1 MNCSGFSWSES
12 SNKAVILMTLYLG
25 FLITFSHQWEY
36 RYGKWSQIQLKDRL
50 RLVSYDPVLRGVPKG
65 SYANNPNGA
74 CLIPEFRQMVQTLYH
89 IGLRIL
95 LDVVYNHLYAN
106 GPHDRTSVV
115 DNKVDILL
123 ICIEIMDMLTA
134 PLSLM
139 IPQIPVC

>member
-74 CLIPEFRQMVQTLYH
+74 CLIPEFRQMVQMLSTTTCMQMGHMTEPL
-89 IGLRIL
+89 
-95 LDVVYNHLYAN
+95 
-106 GPHDRTSVV
+106 
-115 DNKVDILL
+115 LL
-123 ICIEIMDMLTA
+123 IIRYW
-134 PLSLM
+134 LSAFHG
-139 IPQIPVC
+139 

>member
-74 CLIPEFRQMVQTLYH
+74 CLIPEFRQMVQMLSTTTCMQMGHMTEPL
-89 IGLRIL
+89 
-95 LDVVYNHLYAN
+95 
-106 GPHDRTSVV
+106 
-115 DNKVDILL
+115 LL
-123 ICIEIMDMLTA
+123 IIR
-134 PLSLM
+134 
-139 IPQIPVC
+139 

>member
-74 CLIPEFRQMVQTLYH
+74 CLIPEFRQMVQ
-89 IGLRIL
+89 IIL
-95 LDVVYNHLYAN
+95 ADSIPYWS
-106 GPHDRTSVV
+106 PHFARCC
-115 DNKVDILL
+115 LQ
-123 ICIEIMDMLTA
+123 
-134 PLSLM
+134 PL
-139 IPQIPVC
+139 VCKWAT